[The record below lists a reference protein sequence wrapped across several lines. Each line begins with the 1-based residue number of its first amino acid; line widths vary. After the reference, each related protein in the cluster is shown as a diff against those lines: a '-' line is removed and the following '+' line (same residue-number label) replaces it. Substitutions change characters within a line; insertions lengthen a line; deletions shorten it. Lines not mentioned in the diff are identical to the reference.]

1 MNILARTKKT
11 ECRRIVSEYVEQH
24 NPYEKKPKLGY
35 NIAEKSRYAAKQDR
49 KVSELTQE
57 EAAMFV
63 VK

>member
-49 KVSELTQE
+49 KVSELR
-57 EAAMFV
+57 
-63 VK
+63 